1 MVENRRAAEQGRTI
15 SWALGAYQDFV
26 ERGLAAVSDERIVA
40 RIWAHDHTVW
50 NPNPAEIK
58 NRLGWLHSVGVM
70 SRNIQQLTEL
80 ADTVRAE
87 GCTHVLLLGMGGS
100 SLAAGVLAKTFGP
113 KSGYPELVVLDST
126 DPGAVLACWKQCDP
140 ARSLFI
146 VSTKS
151 GTTVETLSFFKF
163 FYNRVVDLLGEERAG
178 QHFIAITDPGSPLTS
193 LAERCRFRT
202 TFLNDPHIGGRY
214 SALSCFGL
222 VPAVLTGIDLNLLL
236 KRAAIMSSDGESSS
250 GDPASLGVILGE
262 MAMADRDKVT
272 LVTSPGLE
280 PFGDWVEQL
289 LAESTGKKGRGILPV
304 VGEPLGSPENYRND
318 RLFVYLRLA
327 GDTEYEKKVA
337 DLERAGHPVVTIS
350 LEDRYDLGGQF
361 FLWEMATALA
371 GWRMGINPFDQ
382 PDVESSKVLARLM
395 MDEYV
400 KKGVPLE
407 EETSLI
413 DGDIMVFGGP
423 VSEDPGSALASF
435 IGEGITD
442 GAYIALQA
450 YLQAGPETDKALHRL
465 RVRLRDRF
473 RLATTMGYGPRFLHS
488 TGQLHK
494 GDAGRGLFVQFTA
507 DNATDVPIPDDPGSS
522 ASSMTFGLLK
532 KAQVV
537 GDRKA
542 LKDAGRQVIRFH
554 LGSDVIGG
562 LNRLTEALA

>member
-1 MVENRRAAEQGRTI
+1 MAEKKGSIQRRRTI
-15 SWALGAYQDFV
+15 SWDLGPYQNFV
-26 ERGLAAVSDERIVA
+26 EQGLAAVRDERIVG

-58 NRLGWLHSVGVM
+58 NRLGWLHSIGVM
-70 SRNIQQLTEL
+70 SRNIQRLTDL
-80 ADTVRAE
+80 ADAVRAE
-87 GCTHVLLLGMGGS
+87 GYKHVLLLGMGGS

-113 KSGYPELVVLDST
+113 QSGYPDLAILDST
-126 DPGAVLACWKQCDP
+126 DPGAVLTRREQGDP

-163 FYNRVVDLLGEERAG
+163 FYNRVADLLGEERAG
-178 QHFIAITDPGSPLTS
+178 QHFVAITDPGSPLTD
-193 LAERCRFRT
+193 LAERCRFRS

-214 SALSCFGL
+214 SVLSCFGL
-222 VPAVLTGIDLNLLL
+222 VPAALTGIDLNLLL
-236 KRAAIMSSDGESSS
+236 ARATNMSSDGESPT
-250 GDPASLGVILGE
+250 GDAVLLGVILGE

-272 LVTSPGLE
+272 LVASPGLE
-280 PFGDWVEQL
+280 SFGDWVEQL

-304 VGEPLGSPENYRND
+304 VGEPFGSPEDYGND

-327 GDTEYEKKVA
+327 GDAEYEKKIA
-337 DLERAGHPVVTIS
+337 ELERAGHPVVTINV
-350 LEDRYDLGGQF
+350 EDRYDLGGLF
-361 FLWEMATALA
+361 FIWEMATAVA

-382 PDVESSKVLARLM
+382 PDVESSKTLARRM
-395 MDEYV
+395 VDQYI
-400 KKGVPLE
+400 KRGIFPE
-407 EETSLI
+407 EEPSLI
-413 DGDIMVFGGP
+413 DRDIMVFGGP
-423 VSEDPGSALASF
+423 ESQDPGSALACF

-450 YLQAGPETDKALHRL
+450 YLQPGLETDKALHRL

-473 RLATTMGYGPRFLHS
+473 RLATTTGYGPRYLHS

-507 DNATDVPIPDDPGSS
+507 DNATDVAIPDDPGSPV
-522 ASSMTFGLLK
+522 SSMTFGALE
-532 KAQVV
+532 KAQAM

-542 LKDAGRQVIRFH
+542 LEDAGRRVVRFH

-562 LNRLTEALA
+562 LNRLTESLA